1 MSWEFEHVAGPYGF
15 TEGPAWDGEGLL
27 FTDIPN
33 SRIMRYVP
41 ATGACTEFRT
51 GTNQANGLML
61 DKDGRLYACE
71 GSIDRVTGAG
81 RGIVRYEPD
90 GGRTVISGRYRGSRF
105 NSPNDLAIDAQG
117 RIWFTDPRYH
127 DDYDPMELDHE
138 SVYRLDPQDGG
149 NWPISRMTYTMTKP
163 NGLLIA
169 PDQCT
174 LYVAQ
179 SAYGGD
185 SLRQLRG
192 YPILDDDTLGAFR
205 ILHDFGPHR
214 GIDGMCLDTDGNIV
228 ATAGFEQSGPGPMIY
243 VFAPSGR
250 VIETHPVPEDRPTNC
265 TFGDSDLRTLYVTA
279 GGSLYRARTDRQGLL
294 LYPSLG

>member
-41 ATGACTEFRT
+41 ATGACTVFRT

-61 DKDGRLYACE
+61 DKDGQLYACE

-90 GGRTVISGRYRGSRF
+90 GGRTVIGGRFRGSRF

-138 SVYRLDPQDGG
+138 SVFRLDPRYDGT
-149 NWPISRMTYTMTKP
+149 WSVRRMTYTATKP

-169 PDQCT
+169 PDQRT

-185 SLRQLRG
+185 SHRQLRA

-214 GIDGMCLDTDGNIV
+214 GIDGMCLDTAGNIV
-228 ATAGFEQSGPGPMIY
+228 ATAGFEQSGPGPLIY

-294 LYPSLG
+294 LYPPLD

>member
-27 FTDIPN
+27 FTDIPS

-41 ATGACTEFRT
+41 ATGACTVFRT

-61 DKDGRLYACE
+61 DKDGQLYACE
-71 GSIDRVTGAG
+71 GSINRVTGAG

-90 GGRTVISGRYRGSRF
+90 GGRTVIGGRFRGSRF

-138 SVYRLDPQDGG
+138 SVFRLDPRYDGT
-149 NWPISRMTYTMTKP
+149 WSIHRMTYTATKP

-169 PDQCT
+169 PDQRT

-185 SLRQLRG
+185 SLRQLLA

-214 GIDGMCLDTDGNIV
+214 GIDGMCLDTAGNIV

-250 VIETHPVPEDRPTNC
+250 VIETHPVPADRPTNC

-294 LYPSLG
+294 LYPRLD

>member
-1 MSWEFEHVAGPYGF
+1 M
-15 TEGPAWDGEGLL
+15 
-27 FTDIPN
+27 
-33 SRIMRYVP
+33 
-41 ATGACTEFRT
+41 
-51 GTNQANGLML
+51 
-61 DKDGRLYACE
+61 
-71 GSIDRVTGAG
+71 TGAG

-90 GGRTVISGRYRGSRF
+90 GGRTVIGGRFRGSRF

-138 SVYRLDPQDGG
+138 SVFRLDPRYDGT
-149 NWPISRMTYTMTKP
+149 WSIHRMTYTATKP

-169 PDQCT
+169 PDQRT

-185 SLRQLRG
+185 SLRQLRA

-214 GIDGMCLDTDGNIV
+214 GIDGMCLDTAGNIV
-228 ATAGFEQSGPGPMIY
+228 ATAGFEQSGPGPLIY

-250 VIETHPVPEDRPTNC
+250 VIETHPIPEDRPTNC

-279 GGSLYRARTDRQGLL
+279 GGSLYRARTDRLGLL
-294 LYPSLG
+294 LYPPLD

>member
-1 MSWEFEHVAGPYGF
+1 MSWEFEHVAGGCGF
-15 TEGPAWDGEGLL
+15 TEGPAWDGEGVL

-41 ATGACTEFRT
+41 ATGACSVFRT

-71 GSIDRVTGAG
+71 GSVDPQTGAG
-81 RGIVRYEPD
+81 RCIARYEPD
-90 GGRTVISGRYRGSRF
+90 GGRTVIGDRSRGSRL

-117 RIWFTDPRYH
+117 RVWFTDPRYH

-138 SVYRLDPQDGG
+138 SVFRLDPQDDGT
-149 NWPISRMTYTMTKP
+149 WSIHRMTYTTTKP

-169 PDQCT
+169 PDQRT

-179 SAYGGD
+179 SAYGGGA
-185 SLRQLRG
+185 LRQLRA

-294 LYPSLG
+294 LYPRLG